1 MDGAT
6 SRTEYG
12 AVQVDECRELLKT
25 FREKV
30 MVLADRRYACE
41 DLIYRKGE
49 HGNALYVVTEG
60 VVKLSGSYSGGRNF
74 MFLLGPW
81 DIFGHL
87 GAAKEPVR
95 RVHAEAFTG
104 CQVVKVPKVFMERAV
119 RRQPEVALRL
129 MTLQNIRLVQYE
141 ELLGCLLSRRTEAR
155 LANLL
160 SILAQ
165 KFGEHSDVGRTTIGL
180 WLTHR
185 DLAEMVASSRESIT
199 KTLNDL
205 RNRKMIGVKGG
216 HITILNPQELAKIGR
231 R

>member
-1 MDGAT
+1 MDGAP
-6 SRTEYG
+6 SWAEYG
-12 AVQVDECRELLKT
+12 AVQKDECRELLNI

-30 MVLADRRYACE
+30 MALVDRPYACG
-41 DLIYRKGE
+41 DLIYRKGD

-60 VVKLSGSYSGGRNF
+60 VVKLSGSYSGDRDF

-81 DIFGHL
+81 DIFGPL

-95 RVHAEAFTG
+95 RVQAEAFTG
-104 CQVVKVPKVFMERAV
+104 CRIVKVPKIFVERAM

-129 MTLQNIRLVQYE
+129 MTLQDIRLIQYE
-141 ELLGCLLSRRTEAR
+141 ELIGCLLSRRTEAR

-165 KFGEHSDVGRTTIGL
+165 KFGEHSDVSHTTIGL

-185 DLAEMVASSRESIT
+185 DLAEMIASTRESIT

-205 RNRKMIGVKGG
+205 RNRKMIGMKGG
-216 HITILNPQELAKIGR
+216 RITILNPQELAKIGR